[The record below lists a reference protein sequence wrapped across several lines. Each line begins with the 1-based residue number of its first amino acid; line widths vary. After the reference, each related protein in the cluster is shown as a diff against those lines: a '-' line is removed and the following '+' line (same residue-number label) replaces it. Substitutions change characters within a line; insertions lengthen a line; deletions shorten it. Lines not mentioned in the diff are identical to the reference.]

1 MGLNDRIENKTEDL
15 TGRGKEAVGAA
26 TNDDSL
32 KNEGKADQAK
42 AGVKD
47 KVQDV
52 KDKVSE
58 KIGDI

>member
-15 TGRGKEAVGAA
+15 TGRGKEAFGAA
-26 TNDDSL
+26 TDDDSL
-32 KNEGKADQAK
+32 KNEGKADQTK

-47 KVQDV
+47 KVQDA

-58 KIGDI
+58 KIGDL

>member
-26 TNDDSL
+26 TDDESL
-32 KNEGKADQAK
+32 KNEGKADQGK

-47 KVQDV
+47 KVQDA
-52 KDKVSE
+52 KDAVSK
-58 KIGDI
+58 KIGEI